1 MSNMKPTKK
10 QLAEKLRGFNPYANR
25 VFITPTDSHALTIFL
40 YKKGSSITFFLP
52 NRAVILDDMGLGEI
66 SHRLQLFHSEFN
78 KALAHISCADTK
90 LKNYRSRAFTSQQLD
105 KHSILAIYINRGA
118 ATINVSDCYR
128 MLCISPDANGTPY
141 LLRTCA
147 DEFARA
153 LAHFNAEL
161 QRLGIDIDKL

>member
-1 MSNMKPTKK
+1 MKPTKK
-10 QLAEKLRGFNPYANR
+10 QLAEKLRGFVPFR
-25 VFITPTDSHALTIFL
+25 SRTFITPTDYYALSISLRENLLRTTI
-40 YKKGSSITFFLP
+40 KFFLP
-52 NRAVILDDMGLGEI
+52 DTAIRLEAMELSEV